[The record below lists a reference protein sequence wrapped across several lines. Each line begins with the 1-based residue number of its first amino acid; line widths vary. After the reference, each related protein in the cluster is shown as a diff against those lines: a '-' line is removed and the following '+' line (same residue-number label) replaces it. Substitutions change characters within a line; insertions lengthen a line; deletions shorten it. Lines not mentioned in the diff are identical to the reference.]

1 MNLYKITNYKTNA
14 QQIMNEEEKKQFFK
28 INKEWLYNVQNL
40 TLLKR
45 QKKDNILFTSIAVL
59 ISVFLYLA
67 LCELLAIL

>member
-1 MNLYKITNYKTNA
+1 MNLYKITNYRTTEK
-14 QQIMNEEEKKQFFK
+14 QIMNKQEKKQFFK

-45 QKKDNILFTSIAVL
+45 QKIENIIFTTIAVL

>member
-1 MNLYKITNYKTNA
+1 MNLYKITNYKTKSSH
-14 QQIMNEEEKKQFFK
+14 IMNEEEKKQFFK

-45 QKKDNILFTSIAVL
+45 QKIENILFTTIAVL

-67 LCELLAIL
+67 LCQLLAIL

>member
-1 MNLYKITNYKTNA
+1 MNLYKITNYKTNEK
-14 QQIMNEEEKKQFFK
+14 QIMNEEEKKQFFK

-45 QKKDNILFTSIAVL
+45 QKIENIIFTTIAVL

>member
-1 MNLYKITNYKTNA
+1 MKLYKITNYKTNA

-28 INKEWLYNVQNL
+28 VNKKWLYNEQDL

-45 QKKDNILFTSIAVL
+45 QKKDNILFTTIAVL

-67 LCELLAIL
+67 LCQLLSIL

>member
-1 MNLYKITNYKTNA
+1 MNTYKITNYKTKLSH
-14 QQIMNEEEKKQFFK
+14 IMNEEQKNQFFK
-28 INKEWLYNVQNL
+28 INKDWKYKTENL

-45 QKKDNILFTSIAVL
+45 QKQDNILFTTIAVL

>member
-1 MNLYKITNYKTNA
+1 MKLYKITNYKTNA
-14 QQIMNEEEKKQFFK
+14 KQIMNEEEKKQFFK
-28 INKEWLYNVQNL
+28 INKEWLYNVQDL

-67 LCELLAIL
+67 LCQLLNAI

>member
-1 MNLYKITNYKTNA
+1 MNLYKITNYKTNEK
-14 QQIMNEEEKKQFFK
+14 QIMNEQEKKQFFK
-28 INKEWLYNVQNL
+28 INKEWLYNVQDL

-67 LCELLAIL
+67 LCELLLIL

>member
-1 MNLYKITNYKTNA
+1 
-14 QQIMNEEEKKQFFK
+14 MNEEEKKQFFK

-45 QKKDNILFTSIAVL
+45 QKIENILFTTIAVL

-67 LCELLAIL
+67 LCELLVIL

>member
-1 MNLYKITNYKTNA
+1 MNLYKITNYRTNEK
-14 QQIMNEEEKKQFFK
+14 QIMNKQEKKQFFK

-45 QKKDNILFTSIAVL
+45 QKIENIIFTTIAVL

>member
-1 MNLYKITNYKTNA
+1 MNLYKITNYKTNEK
-14 QQIMNEEEKKQFFK
+14 QIMNEQEKKQFFK

-45 QKKDNILFTSIAVL
+45 QKIENILFTTIAVL

-67 LCELLAIL
+67 LCQLLSIL